1 MHPEWFI
8 INKIDPKTVW
18 KRRINM
24 NENME
29 ECVSCGTQ
37 TDINIDTHVNYRR
50 HYISGVGQ
58 LCASCGEK
66 YDNPNEEGIRIPH
79 PTKGKKIGNKED
91 EDLFM
96 FGPDAM

>member
-1 MHPEWFI
+1 
-8 INKIDPKTVW
+8 
-18 KRRINM
+18 M

-29 ECVSCGTQ
+29 ECVSCGPQ
-37 TDINIDTHVNYRR
+37 PDINIDTHVNYRR

>member
-1 MHPEWFI
+1 
-8 INKIDPKTVW
+8 
-18 KRRINM
+18 M
-24 NENME
+24 NEKTE
-29 ECVSCGTQ
+29 TCVSCGTQ
-37 TDINIDTHVNYRR
+37 TDINNDTHVDQRRR

-66 YDNPNEEGIRIPH
+66 FDNPDEEGIRIPH
-79 PTKGKKIGNKED
+79 PTKGKMIGNKED